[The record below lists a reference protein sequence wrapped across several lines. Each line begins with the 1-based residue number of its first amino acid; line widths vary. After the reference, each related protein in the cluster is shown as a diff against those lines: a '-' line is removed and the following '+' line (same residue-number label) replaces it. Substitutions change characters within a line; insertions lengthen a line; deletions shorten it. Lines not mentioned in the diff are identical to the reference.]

1 MSDIKGIQISLKEV
15 SPARLKKACSYALQK
30 YAVKVDNDAKRLAPV
45 NFGRLRS
52 AIGFDAAQIVTTNT
66 VTFFCNVDYAAY
78 MEFGTGPYAAKYVTS
93 LEPEWQ
99 SLAQQFKGNGEGR
112 IPAHPFLYPAI
123 TRNYPLIAEKL
134 AEFIKNDRS

>member
-1 MSDIKGIQISLKEV
+1 MSDIQGIEVALKQV
-15 SPARLKKACSYALQK
+15 SPARFKKAASYALQK

-52 AIGFDAAQIVTTNT
+52 AIGFDASQIVTSQV

-99 SLAQQFKGNGEGR
+99 SIAQQFKGNGEGR
-112 IPAHPFLYPAI
+112 VPAHPFLYPAI
-123 TRNYPLIAEKL
+123 TKNYPLIAEKL
-134 AEFIKNDRS
+134 AEFIANDRS